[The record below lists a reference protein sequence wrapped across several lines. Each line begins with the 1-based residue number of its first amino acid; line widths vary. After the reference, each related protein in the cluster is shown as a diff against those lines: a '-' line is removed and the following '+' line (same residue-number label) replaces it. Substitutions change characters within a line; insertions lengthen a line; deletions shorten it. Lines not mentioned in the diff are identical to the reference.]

1 MTGGKVEPLVAL
13 DVLLYTYCSTFH
25 VDPYIAKDIPMS
37 CINKMVMLHGIVKE
51 LEMDEIKKIKT
62 KR

>member
-1 MTGGKVEPLVAL
+1 LTGGKVEPIVAL
-13 DVLLYTYCSTFH
+13 DVLLYTYCASFH
-25 VDPYIAKDIPMS
+25 VDPYIAKDVPMS
-37 CINKMVMLHGIVKE
+37 FINKMVMLHGIVKE